1 MGTNVRHTWKEV
13 LKNKTLYLFISPFYL
28 LFLVFGLFPILFSAY
43 LAVNK
48 WDGIG
53 DLEYVGFSQFQF
65 LFKDPKFYDAVQNT
79 FTIWAMAN
87 IPLLCSALVFA
98 FLINLSIVRFKD
110 FYRIAFYL
118 PNVTAMVAVVII
130 FQSFFGNHYGFA
142 NYLLQKIGLN
152 EVAWLNHKISVQ
164 FIIATMIYWRF
175 LGYNMIIYLAGLQKI
190 PNDLYEAAKIDGATM
205 YDTFSKITIPMLR
218 PIILFTVMMSTIGGL
233 QIFTEPQV
241 LATLTSPYPGSETI
255 VLYLFREAFKYN
267 NYGYAAAVSWVMFA
281 IIMVISFLNWKLFKP
296 ADDR

>member
-1 MGTNVRHTWKEV
+1 
-13 LKNKTLYLFISPFYL
+13 

-53 DLEYVGFSQFQF
+53 DLEYVGLDQFKF
-65 LFKDPKFYDAVQNT
+65 LFKDPKFYDSVSNT
-79 FTIWAMAN
+79 FIIWAMAN
-87 IPLLCSALVFA
+87 IPLLSCALVVA
-98 FLINLSIVRFKD
+98 FLINLSLVRFKD
-110 FYRIAFYL
+110 FYRIMFYL

-142 NYLLQKIGLN
+142 NYLLQKVGLDQI
-152 EVAWLNHKISVQ
+152 AWLNHKISVQ
-164 FIIATMIYWRF
+164 FIIATMIFWRF
-175 LGYNMIIYLAGLQKI
+175 LGYNMIMYLAGLQKI
-190 PNDLYEAAKIDGATM
+190 PNDLYEAAKIDGANM
-205 YDTFSKITIPMLR
+205 YVTFTKITIPLLR

-241 LATLTSPYPGSETI
+241 LSTLTSPYPGSETI